1 MASGENDLAKFTV
14 VLPTYNEVEN
24 ISNIVGEIFRLY
36 PGISISVIDDGS
48 TDGTV
53 ETVLALQREHDRLT
67 LMRRDPRN
75 KGLTASLMEG
85 ISSVTTDFYIVMD
98 ADFQH
103 PPSSVADLMSKVS
116 DGADLVVGV
125 RVNTGPLTISRR
137 IASGGA
143 NKLAAFYLWLRHQP
157 RSRDLM
163 SGFFGGRVE
172 TTRKIISKYGHKFER
187 KGFKVLFDL
196 LKHVPRDIRLE
207 EAQFVFGERAGGESK
222 LNSDIILSVMKQCG
236 LVGKMVGTSI
246 QLLVINKAA
255 QVIGILILVA
265 IFAMAI
271 VIGMAPHQPTP

>member
-24 ISNIVGEIFRLY
+24 VSNIVEELFRLY

-53 ETVLALQREHDRLT
+53 EAVLALQREHGRLT
-67 LMRRDPRN
+67 LMRRDPSN

-85 ISSVTTDFYIVMD
+85 ISSVKTDFYIVMD

-103 PPSSVADLMSKVS
+103 PPASVADLMSKVS
-116 DGADLVVGV
+116 AGAELVIGV
-125 RVNTGPLTISRR
+125 RVNKEPLNISRR
-137 IASGGA
+137 IASSGA
-143 NKLAAFYLWLRHQP
+143 NKLAAFYLWLRRQP

-172 TTRKIISKYGHKFER
+172 TSRKIISKHGHKFER

-207 EAQFVFGERAGGESK
+207 EAQFVFGVRAGGESK

-236 LVGKMVGTSI
+236 LAGKMLGTSI
-246 QLLVINKAA
+246 QLLAISKVA

-265 IFAMAI
+265 IFAIAI
-271 VIGMAPHQPTP
+271 VMGTAPHQPIP

>member
-24 ISNIVGEIFRLY
+24 VSNIVEELFRLY
-36 PGISISVIDDGS
+36 PSISISVIDDGS

-53 ETVLALQREHDRLT
+53 EAVLALQKEHGRLT
-67 LMRRDPRN
+67 LMRRDPSN
-75 KGLTASLMEG
+75 KGLTASLMDG
-85 ISSVTTDFYIVMD
+85 ISSVKTDFYIVMD

-103 PPSSVADLMSKVS
+103 PPASVADLMSKVS
-116 DGADLVVGV
+116 DGADLVIGV
-125 RVNTGPLTISRR
+125 RVNKEPLTISRR
-137 IASGGA
+137 IASSGA
-143 NKLAAFYLWLRHQP
+143 NKLAAFYLWMRRQP

-172 TTRKIISKYGHKFER
+172 TSRKVISKFGHKFER

-207 EAQFVFGERAGGESK
+207 EAQFVFGVRAGGKSK

-236 LVGKMVGTSI
+236 LAGKMLGTSI
-246 QLLVINKAA
+246 QLLAISKAA
-255 QVIGILILVA
+255 QVIGLLILVA
-265 IFAMAI
+265 IFAIAI
-271 VIGMAPHQPTP
+271 VMGTAPHQPIP

>member
-1 MASGENDLAKFTV
+1 MVSGENDLAKFTV

-24 ISNIVGEIFRLY
+24 ISNIVKELFRLY

-53 ETVLALQREHDRLT
+53 EAVLALQKEHGCLT
-67 LMRRDPRN
+67 LMRRDPSN

-85 ISSVTTDFYIVMD
+85 ISSVKTEFYIVMD

-103 PPSSVADLMSKVS
+103 PPASVGDLMSKVS
-116 DGADLVVGV
+116 EGADLVVGV
-125 RVNTGPLTISRR
+125 RVNKEPLTISRR
-137 IASGGA
+137 IASTGA
-143 NKLAAFYLWLRHQP
+143 NKLAAFYLWMRRQP

-163 SGFFGGRVE
+163 SGFFGGRAE
-172 TTRKIISKYGHKFER
+172 TARRIISKYGNKFER

-207 EAQFVFGERAGGESK
+207 EAQFIFGERAGGESK

-236 LVGKMVGTSI
+236 LAGKMLGTTI
-246 QLLVINKAA
+246 QLMVISKAA
-255 QVIGILILVA
+255 QVIGLLILVA
-265 IFAMAI
+265 IFAIALTM
-271 VIGMAPHQPTP
+271 GMAPHSPTP